1 MGGVEDEGAKY
12 TAKNGEERGENEEEE
27 ERQTARVD
35 FAFHCGKFVIAKT
48 EREEEGD
55 KERERDEKGQRKRHV
70 SARERAS
77 EWAKE
82 REGEQVRESA

>member
-1 MGGVEDEGAKY
+1 MGGVGDEGAKY
-12 TAKNGEERGENEEEE
+12 TAKNGEERGENE
-27 ERQTARVD
+27 QTARVD

-55 KERERDEKGQRKRHV
+55 KERERDEKGQKKRHV

-77 EWAKE
+77 EWEKE
-82 REGEQVRESA
+82 RGRESK